1 MRKAAEKTPNFFVPP
16 VAVAGFESCLYGERS
31 FSIIELIMKAL
42 HDHEHLATLQRYYA
56 QHRVLPS
63 YARLM
68 EVLGYASKSAVKKV
82 LERLEVAGMLERTP
96 DGDWA
101 PTERFF
107 ERVVAN
113 EPVPAGMPVTTL
125 DDGVEQMTID
135 RYLIQEPGQ
144 TVLIRVKGDSMINA
158 GIHSGDIAVV
168 ERRQD
173 AQVGEQVVAVVD
185 DQFTLKTLGRDIG
198 GYCLLPANPEFDVIR
213 PNGKLEIFGVVVGLV
228 RRYT

>member
-1 MRKAAEKTPNFFVPP
+1 
-16 VAVAGFESCLYGERS
+16 
-31 FSIIELIMKAL
+31 MKIL
-42 HDHEHLATLQRYYA
+42 RDREHFATLQRYYA

-68 EVLGYASKSAVKKV
+68 EILGYASKSAVKKV

-113 EPVPAGMPVTTL
+113 EPVPAGIPVTTL
-125 DDGVEQMTID
+125 DAGVEQMTID

-185 DQFTLKTLGRDIG
+185 DQFTLKTLGRDRG

>member
-1 MRKAAEKTPNFFVPP
+1 
-16 VAVAGFESCLYGERS
+16 
-31 FSIIELIMKAL
+31 MKAL
-42 HDHEHLATLQRYYA
+42 HDHVHLATLQRYYA

-68 EVLGYASKSAVKKV
+68 EILGYASKSAVKKV
-82 LERLEVAGMLERTP
+82 LERLEAAGMLERTP

-135 RYLIQEPGQ
+135 RFLIQDPGE

-158 GIHSGDIAVV
+158 GIHNGDLAVV
-168 ERRQD
+168 ERRKN
-173 AQVGEQVVAVVD
+173 ANVGEQVVAVVD
-185 DQFTLKTLGRDIG
+185 DQFTLKTLGRDQE
-198 GYCLLPANPEFDVIR
+198 GYHLIAANPEYPVMR

>member
-1 MRKAAEKTPNFFVPP
+1 
-16 VAVAGFESCLYGERS
+16 
-31 FSIIELIMKAL
+31 MKAL
-42 HDHEHLATLQRYYA
+42 HDHVHLATLQRYYA

-68 EVLGYASKSAVKKV
+68 EIWCYASKSAVKKV
-82 LERLEVAGMLERTP
+82 LERLETAGMLERTP

-135 RYLIQEPGQ
+135 RFLIQDPGE

-158 GIHSGDIAVV
+158 GIHNGDLAVV
-168 ERRQD
+168 ERRKN
-173 AQVGEQVVAVVD
+173 ANVGEQVVAVVD
-185 DQFTLKTLGRDIG
+185 DQFTLKTLGRDQE
-198 GYCLLPANPEFDVIR
+198 GYHLIPANPEYPVIR

>member
-1 MRKAAEKTPNFFVPP
+1 
-16 VAVAGFESCLYGERS
+16 
-31 FSIIELIMKAL
+31 MKAL

-56 QHRVLPS
+56 HHRVLPS

-68 EVLGYASKSAVKKV
+68 EILGYASKSAVKKV
-82 LERLEVAGMLERTP
+82 LERLETAGMLERTP

-135 RYLIQEPGQ
+135 RFLIQDPGE

-158 GIHSGDIAVV
+158 GIHNGDLAVV
-168 ERRQD
+168 ERRKN
-173 AQVGEQVVAVVD
+173 ANVGEQVVAVVD
-185 DQFTLKTLGRDIG
+185 DQFTLKTLGRDQE
-198 GYCLLPANPEFDVIR
+198 GYHLIPANPEYPVIR

-228 RRYT
+228 RRYM

>member
-1 MRKAAEKTPNFFVPP
+1 
-16 VAVAGFESCLYGERS
+16 
-31 FSIIELIMKAL
+31 MKIL
-42 HDHEHLATLQRYYA
+42 RDREHFATLQRYYA

-68 EVLGYASKSAVKKV
+68 EILGYASKSAVKKV
-82 LERLEVAGMLERTP
+82 LERMEAAGILKRTP

-113 EPVPAGMPVTTL
+113 EPVPAGIPVTTL

-144 TVLIRVKGDSMINA
+144 TVLIRVQGDSMINA

-185 DQFTLKTLGRDIG
+185 DQFTLKTLGRDSE
-198 GYCLLPANPEFDVIR
+198 GYFLLPANPEYPLIR

>member
-1 MRKAAEKTPNFFVPP
+1 
-16 VAVAGFESCLYGERS
+16 
-31 FSIIELIMKAL
+31 MKIL
-42 HDHEHLATLQRYYA
+42 RDREHFATLQRYYA

-68 EVLGYASKSAVKKV
+68 EILGYASKSAVKKV
-82 LERLEVAGMLERTP
+82 LERMEAAGILKRTP

-113 EPVPAGMPVTTL
+113 EPVPAGIPVTTL

-185 DQFTLKTLGRDIG
+185 DQFTLKTLGRDSE
-198 GYCLLPANPEFDVIR
+198 GYFLLPANPEYPLIR

>member
-1 MRKAAEKTPNFFVPP
+1 MFSL
-16 VAVAGFESCLYGERS
+16 AVLPIFEICLYGERS
-31 FSIIELIMKAL
+31 FSIIKLIMKAL

-68 EVLGYASKSAVKKV
+68 EILGYASKSAVKKV
-82 LERLEVAGMLERTP
+82 LERLETVAMLERTP

-135 RYLIQEPGQ
+135 RVLIQDPGE

-185 DQFTLKTLGRDIG
+185 EQFTLKTLGHDKQ
-198 GYCLLPANPEFDVIR
+198 GYCLLPANPEYPVIR

-228 RRYT
+228 RRYP